1 MADAATLTLP
11 TRRDEAWRYAD
22 MDAVARLG
30 VAALDQWQVID
41 VAAGES
47 VTRCMITG
55 SDAPELHRIRVTLG
69 EGARAAFF
77 VTNRGG
83 DYTRVELEVRL
94 AKGAHFEFGGVTI
107 GGASVT
113 REFVTQVV
121 HAEPEATSNQ
131 TIRAVHWNTGT
142 GNFLGEIKVARHAQK
157 TDAAQDFKGLLLEA
171 GASAN
176 AVPQLEIFAD
186 DVKCAHGATV
196 GELDEA
202 RERLGVGE
210 QRLLRRE
217 RGGAP
222 PAAVRAGGHALQ
234 VLPHLLVAGGDGA
247 EGIARRIAHL
257 LEGQSFAAQG
267 PNRFVVTGPL
277 TGAQGLEKALATRGF
292 GPAEAF

>member
-1 MADAATLTLP
+1 MTLTTVP
-11 TRRDEAWRYAD
+11 TRHDEAWRYAD
-22 MDAVARLG
+22 MDALARLG
-30 VAALDQWQVID
+30 VAALDQWQAID
-41 VAAGES
+41 VPAGES
-47 VTRCMITG
+47 VTRCMVVG
-55 SDAPELHRIRVTLG
+55 SDAPELHRVRVTLG

-77 VTNRGG
+77 VTNSGA

-107 GGASVT
+107 GGANEQGGVT

-131 TIRAVHWNTGT
+131 TIRAVHWAGAT

-202 RERLGVGE
+202 ARFYMMARGVDPATA
-210 QRLLRRE
+210 QRLLVQAFIGDAFVALEDEAERE
-217 RGGAP
+217 TLLD
-222 PAAVRAGGHALQ
+222 AALAA
-234 VLPHLLVAGGDGA
+234 
-247 EGIARRIAHL
+247 
-257 LEGQSFAAQG
+257 LEGAK
-267 PNRFVVTGPL
+267 L
-277 TGAQGLEKALATRGF
+277 
-292 GPAEAF
+292 

>member
-1 MADAATLTLP
+1 MMAEAATLTLP

-30 VAALDQWQVID
+30 VAALDQWQVIN

-47 VTRCMITG
+47 VTRCIIVG
-55 SDAPELHRIRVTLG
+55 SDAAELHRIRVTLG

-107 GGASVT
+107 GGGTAT
-113 REFVTQVV
+113 REFVTQVI

-157 TDAAQDFKGLLLEA
+157 TDAAQDFKALLLEA

-202 RERLGVGE
+202 ARFYMMARGVDPATA
-210 QRLLRRE
+210 QRLLVQAFIGDAFVALDDAAEHE
-217 RGGAP
+217 R
-222 PAAVRAGGHALQ
+222 
-234 VLPHLLVAGGDGA
+234 
-247 EGIARRIAHL
+247 L
-257 LEGQSFAAQG
+257 LEA
-267 PNRFVVTGPL
+267 
-277 TGAQGLEKALATRGF
+277 ALAALEGA
-292 GPAEAF
+292 GL